1 MRRIVRA
8 MADLLLLGFIAG
20 YVRGGWSTGFLRRL
34 VGLGYFALAFVVGA
48 YLREPVGALVVRFF
62 PQIPPQYADMV
73 GYSIAFAVLVAA
85 LNIVTGPVLSRV
97 AVSGVT
103 HRMNQVL
110 GAILGGVEAVL
121 LISAAIV
128 ILDTYFG
135 TAGSLGKDPGLGFLK
150 TLSEALDQSTIGQF
164 LIKTT
169 VPFVLTILGPLL
181 PKDVSSVVPTGIPG
195 LDGVPGIPGLP
206 KPTR

>member
-1 MRRIVRA
+1 
-8 MADLLLLGFIAG
+8 
-20 YVRGGWSTGFLRRL
+20 
-34 VGLGYFALAFVVGA
+34 
-48 YLREPVGALVVRFF
+48 
-62 PQIPPQYADMV
+62 MV

-97 AVSGVT
+97 AVSGVSR
-103 HRMNQVL
+103 RMDQVL

-169 VPFVLTILGPLL
+169 VPLVLTILGPLL

-195 LDGVPGIPGLP
+195 LMACRASPASRSPPADRRSLSEPERSL
-206 KPTR
+206 RRLRRDRC